1 MKAVQKGFT
10 LIELMIVVAIIGIL
24 AAIAIPAY
32 QDYVVRSKVS
42 EGLNLADAAKTAV
55 SEGFQSNG
63 ILGVGTV
70 ATNWTFAPTKYVSGL
85 TISGTQGM
93 ITVLYNSTNVP
104 QIAAAANKLTLT
116 PQINISGTYTLLSG
130 VGANT
135 GSIDWACAS
144 ATDSTATA
152 NTTPNM
158 LVATIGTLLSKYAPT
173 QCK

>member
-32 QDYVVRSKVS
+32 QDYTIRAKVS

-63 ILGVGTV
+63 INGVTAV
-70 ATNWTFAPTKYVSGL
+70 ANNWTFSATKYVQAL
-85 TISGTQGM
+85 TVTAANGM
-93 ITVLYNSTNVP
+93 IAVFYNSTNIP
-104 QIAAAANKLTLT
+104 QVAGANQLNLM
-116 PQINISGTYTLLSG
+116 PQINVAGAYTSLAS

-135 GSIDWACAS
+135 GSIDWSCAS
-144 ATDSTATA
+144 ST
-152 NTTPNM
+152 NTTAANNTPAM
-158 LVATIGTLLSKYAPT
+158 LFTTGSLPSKFAPT

>member
-32 QDYVVRSKVS
+32 QDYTIRAKVT

-63 ILGVGTV
+63 TQGVSAV
-70 ATNWTFAPTKYVSGL
+70 AGAWTFSPTKYVSNVWV
-85 TISGTQGM
+85 TAANGM
-93 ITVLYNSTNVP
+93 ITVTYNSTNIP
-104 QIAAAANKLTLT
+104 QIAAAANQLTLT
-116 PQINISGTYTLLSG
+116 PQIQVAGVYTSLAS

-144 ATDSTATA
+144 STNNTAT
-152 NTTPNM
+152 NTTPAM
-158 LVATIGTLLSKYAPT
+158 IVGTAGTLLSKFAPT